1 MLTSLRR
8 HLTPPRLATAAL
20 SWSLLGTVVMLVS
33 FLPGCRRAESVV
45 PPIPRVSA
53 ARAQTSDTC
62 LACHAEIHA
71 KWRNTDHEL
80 ANRLV
85 DRASDEEAFT
95 ASSVIIEGHERLA
108 SSWSETGPRLV
119 EITARGERFEHHP
132 DMVLGNQPS
141 RQMLVP
147 MEGGRW
153 QPTEFAWDP
162 ARKDWFNVFGDEERH
177 RGEWGHW
184 TGRGMNWNSMC
195 AHCHMTGFE
204 KNYHASADT
213 FSSTWVEQGVGCIQC
228 HGPMP
233 SDHDRTPKR
242 EPKSSATGWIRDP
255 QRVMQTCA
263 SCHARNERL
272 TLDFQ
277 PGDTYDDHHRLTLP
291 VDPAIFHPD
300 GQQRDEV
307 FNWTSVRLSR
317 MGHAG
322 VTCMDCHDPHTTKL
336 TMPVEN
342 NALCL
347 QCHSGN
353 GRLPAPVIDP
363 IAHSRHAAGSAG
375 NRCVECHM
383 PTTNYMERSPRH
395 DHAWLKPDPLLTK
408 ELGIPNA
415 CNRCHTDQTVDWAI
429 AHSESWYGEKLNS
442 RQRARAR
449 GIAAAQTN
457 SPGAVDQL
465 LRLLESED
473 IPVWRATMLDLM
485 TPHARQNPGVVSA
498 ANPALKDSDA
508 LVRAAAVRLL
518 GGVGDARASLRP
530 LLNDPVRLVRLDAA
544 WALSDELEP
553 ASTQSTELG
562 VYLATAA
569 EQPLGQLRIGQHL
582 ANHGDSPAAI
592 KALQKAVSWD
602 PGSAPIL
609 ETLALV
615 YQQAGQLDAAANAF
629 VRAANLTPD
638 DPEPIFNAALLYAEA
653 RRYPDAETALRETV
667 RRDSGHHRAWYNLG
681 LLLVETGRLTDAQNA
696 LITAEETD
704 PTSADY
710 PYALATVYWKTG
722 DRAAAR
728 SAAERALA
736 INPAHA
742 NASALLRA
750 LN

>member
-1 MLTSLRR
+1 MFMS
-8 HLTPPRLATAAL
+8 A
-20 SWSLLGTVVMLVS
+20 
-33 FLPGCRRAESVV
+33 LPGCRRAESPS
-45 PPIPRVSA
+45 PPVPRVSA
-53 ARAQTSDTC
+53 ARTQTSDTC
-62 LACHAEIHA
+62 LDCHAEIHA
-71 KWRNTDHEL
+71 GWRNTDHQL

-85 DRASDEEAFT
+85 DRALDEEAFT
-95 ASSVIIEGHERLA
+95 SSPVIKDGQERFA
-108 SSWSETGPRLV
+108 TSWTESGPNIV
-119 EITARGERFEHHP
+119 EIAPSGGRYEHQP
-132 DMVLGNQPS
+132 DMVLGNKPS

-162 ARKDWFNVFGDEERH
+162 AMKEWFNVFGDEERR

-195 AHCHMTGFE
+195 AHCHMTGYE
-204 KNYHASADT
+204 KNYHDSTDT

-233 SDHDRTPKR
+233 PDHDRTQKR
-242 EPKSSATGWIRDP
+242 ALKSSSAPWMADP
-255 QRVMQTCA
+255 QRAMQTCA
-263 SCHARNERL
+263 PCHARNERL

-291 VDPAIFHPD
+291 VDPAIFYPD

-336 TMPVEN
+336 TMPAEN

-353 GRLPAPVIDP
+353 GRLPAPIINP
-363 IAHSRHAAGSAG
+363 LAHSRHAEGSTG
-375 NRCVECHM
+375 NRCIECHM

-395 DHAWLKPDPLLTK
+395 DHGWLKPDPLLTK

-415 CNRCHTDQTVDWAI
+415 CNRCHTDQSVDWAI
-429 AHSESWYGEKLNS
+429 AHSENWYGDKLNS

-449 GIAAAQTN
+449 GIAAAQANT
-457 SPGAVDQL
+457 PGAVDQL
-465 LRLLESED
+465 LKLLEFED

-485 TPHARQNPGVVSA
+485 APHAPGNPAVVTA
-498 ANPALKDSDA
+498 ANTAVKDPDA

-518 GGVGDARASLRP
+518 SGVNDARASLRP

-553 ASTQSTELG
+553 GSTQARELET
-562 VYLATAA
+562 YLATAA
-569 EQPLGQLRIGQHL
+569 DQPLGQLRIGQHL
-582 ANHGDSPAAI
+582 ANRGDSPAGI

-609 ETLALV
+609 ETLGLV
-615 YQQAGQLDAAANAF
+615 YQQAGQLDAAASAF
-629 VRAANLTPD
+629 VRAANLTPK
-638 DPEPIFNAALLYAEA
+638 DPEPMFSAALLFAEA
-653 RRYPDAETALRETV
+653 GRYPDAESSLRETV
-667 RRDSGHHRAWYNLG
+667 RRDSAHHRAWYNLG
-681 LLLVETGRLTDAQNA
+681 LLLVQTGRLNDAVNA
-696 LITAEETD
+696 LITAEKAD
-704 PTSADY
+704 PASADY
-710 PYALATVYWKTG
+710 PYALATVYLKTG
-722 DRAAAR
+722 DRSAAR
-728 SAAERALA
+728 LAAERALA
-736 INPAHA
+736 INPAHP
-742 NASALLRA
+742 NASALLRS